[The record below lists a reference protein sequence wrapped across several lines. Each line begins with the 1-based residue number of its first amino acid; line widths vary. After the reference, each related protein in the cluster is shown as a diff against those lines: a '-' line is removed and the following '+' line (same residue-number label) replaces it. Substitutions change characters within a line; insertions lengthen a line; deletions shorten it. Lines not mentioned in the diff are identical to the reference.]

1 MKMKQLTVAVITLHS
16 PLLVVKNN
24 KITLS
29 GIRIFPWRNVSTTY
43 YPD

>member
-1 MKMKQLTVAVITLHS
+1 MKMKQLTVAMITL
-16 PLLVVKNN
+16 LLTLVVKNN

-29 GIRIFPWRNVSTTY
+29 GIRIFPWKNVSTTY